1 MKYDLMKIIKLGL
14 ITVLISIFVSACDTQ
29 EKAVSTQITPDQ
41 SELRIPSN
49 EADSSFLQ
57 NEVSTLQ
64 TQLTQTEDQLSQQQ
78 QIRLDQKNKLE
89 TQQWENTQLI
99 QTSNHLKNENQ
110 DLQAELKA
118 AQAEI
123 VELDQA
129 LSQINKNCDL
139 DKL

>member
-1 MKYDLMKIIKLGL
+1 
-14 ITVLISIFVSACDTQ
+14 VLISIFVSACDTQ
-29 EKAVSTQITPDQ
+29 EKTASTQIIPDQ
-41 SELRIPSN
+41 SDPRILSN
-49 EADSSFLQ
+49 EADSSSLHD
-57 NEVSTLQ
+57 EVSALQ

-78 QIRLDQKNKLE
+78 QTRLDQKNKLE
-89 TQQWENTQLI
+89 AQEWENTQLI
-99 QTSNHLKNENQ
+99 QKSNHLKNENQ